1 MTERIVSHPGE
12 AVRVDD
18 CWNRIGTRGDQSCP
32 ELQRWFRCL
41 NCPVF
46 ERAAAQ
52 LLDRPLDDNA
62 AVLPQGAGSGRVG
75 RHPDV
80 LPVSADALQG
90 GAQQQGVARSAANA
104 AYAARE
110 AAYGAGAG
118 SSSSSGSGSGSGL
131 RFGSLSQSGSGFAS
145 TPTSASAS
153 AFVPAS
159 VSESASA
166 PASGEAAL
174 THTALVFRVADEW
187 LALPT
192 ATLRHIEDLRPI
204 HSLPHRRNR
213 VVLGVVNVRGALT
226 VAVSLRELLRL
237 DAAAGSGGSQQQPA
251 RNGAY
256 ARMLVAA
263 HHGEPVALPVDE
275 VHGVLRYAPAQ
286 LKPVPDT
293 LTRASASHAQGIFA
307 WRETTVG
314 LLDTERV
321 FASLNQSLR

>member
-1 MTERIVSHPGE
+1 MTERIVIHPGE

-18 CWNRIGTRGDQSCP
+18 CWNRIGTRGDQTCP

-62 AVLPQGAGSGRVG
+62 AVLPQGGGSGRAA
-75 RHPDV
+75 RHPEV
-80 LPVSADALQG
+80 LPVPADALQG
-90 GAQQQGVARSAANA
+90 SAQEQGAARSAAA

-110 AAYGAGAG
+110 AGYSAGAGAG
-118 SSSSSGSGSGSGL
+118 AGAGSSSSSSSGSGSGSGSGF
-131 RFGSLSQSGSGFAS
+131 RFQSGSGFAS
-145 TPTSASAS
+145 TSASAS
-153 AFVPAS
+153 D
-159 VSESASA
+159 
-166 PASGEAAL
+166 EAAL
-174 THTALVFRVADEW
+174 THTALVFRIADEW

-237 DAAAGSGGSQQQPA
+237 DAVAGSGGAQQQPA

-263 HHGEPVALPVDE
+263 HRGEPVALPVDE

-307 WRETTVG
+307 WRDTTVG

>member
-1 MTERIVSHPGE
+1 MTERVVVHAAE
-12 AVRVDD
+12 AVRVED

-52 LLDRPLDDNA
+52 LLDRPLAHDTAALADD
-62 AVLPQGAGSGRVG
+62 G
-75 RHPDV
+75 
-80 LPVSADALQG
+80 ADA
-90 GAQQQGVARSAANA
+90 AHAAGVA
-104 AYAARE
+104 
-110 AAYGAGAG
+110 
-118 SSSSSGSGSGSGL
+118 
-131 RFGSLSQSGSGFAS
+131 Q
-145 TPTSASAS
+145 T
-153 AFVPAS
+153 
-159 VSESASA
+159 ES
-166 PASGEAAL
+166 
-174 THTALVFRVADEW
+174 ALVFRIADEW

-192 ATLRHIEDLRPI
+192 TALRHIEDLRPI
-204 HSLPHRRNR
+204 HTLPHRRNR

-237 DAAAGSGGSQQQPA
+237 EAGSASGTAPQPA

-263 HHGEPVALPVDE
+263 HRNAPVALPVDE

-293 LTRASASHAQGIFA
+293 LTRASAAHTLGIFA
-307 WRETTVG
+307 WRDTTVG